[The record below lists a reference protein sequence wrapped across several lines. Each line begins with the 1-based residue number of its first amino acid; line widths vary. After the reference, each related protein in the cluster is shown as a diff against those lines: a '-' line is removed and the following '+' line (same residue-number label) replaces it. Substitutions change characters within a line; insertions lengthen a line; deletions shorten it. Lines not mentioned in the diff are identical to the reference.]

1 MIKSITVTNYL
12 GDSIKLE
19 LARPELSGFAVL
31 SVSGLG
37 PGKAEINISES
48 ALQDGG
54 RHTSSRLPARNI
66 LLNLMYLWENGI
78 EEARHKSYKHFPLK
92 KPVTLVF
99 ETDTRD
105 VSITGIVE
113 SNEPTI
119 FSNVECTSISILCP
133 DPHFYSTESGGV
145 KSVVFSGIA
154 PKFEFPF
161 SNESASESLLEFSA
175 IEHKVAANVF
185 YEGDAEVGVTITIH
199 VTGAAGDI
207 TIANVN
213 TNETMKILDSK
224 IMEATGDVVGL
235 TTDDDLIICTV
246 NRKKSAC
253 LIRNGVRY
261 NVINCIDRNSDWF
274 KLSMGDNAFAYST
287 TGNGNNL
294 QFKIE
299 YQVVYE
305 GV

>member
-1 MIKSITVTNYL
+1 MIKSITITNYL

-54 RHTSSRLPARNI
+54 RCTSSRLPARNI
-66 LLNLMYLWENGI
+66 VINLMYLWEHGI
-78 EEARHKSYKHFPLK
+78 EESRHKSYKYFPLK
-92 KPVTLVF
+92 KPVTLVI
-99 ETDTRD
+99 ETDKRTA
-105 VSITGIVE
+105 SITGIVE
-113 SNEPTI
+113 SNEPTV
-119 FSNVECTSISILCP
+119 FSAVECTSISILCP
-133 DPHFYSTESGGV
+133 DPYFYSTESGGL

-161 SNESASESLLEFSA
+161 TADDLLEFSS
-175 IEHKVAANVF
+175 IEHKVAANVH
-185 YEGDAEVGVTITIH
+185 YDGDAEIGMTMTIH
-199 VTGAAGDI
+199 VTGTVGNI
-207 TIANVN
+207 TIANVD

-224 IMEATGDVVGL
+224 IMNITGGIEGL
-235 TTDDDLIICTV
+235 KKDDEIVICTV
-246 NRKKSAC
+246 NRKKSAY
-253 LIRNGVRY
+253 LMRDGVRY
-261 NVINCIDRNSDWF
+261 NVLNCIDRGSTWF
-274 KLSMGDNAFAYST
+274 KLNAGDNAFAYST
-287 TGNGNNL
+287 ANGSNL

-299 YQVVYE
+299 YPVVYE

>member
-66 LLNLMYLWENGI
+66 LINLMYLWENGI
-78 EEARHKSYKHFPLK
+78 EEARHRSYKYFPLK

-99 ETDTRD
+99 ETDTREA
-105 VSITGIVE
+105 SITGIVE

-119 FSNVECTSISILCP
+119 FSSVECTSISILCP
-133 DPHFYSTESGGV
+133 DPHFYATASGGV
-145 KSVVFSGIA
+145 KTVVFSGIA

-161 SNESASESLLEFSA
+161 SNESMNESLLEIST
-175 IEHKVAANVF
+175 IENRVTVNVF
-185 YEGDAEVGVTITIH
+185 YEGDAEIGVTITIH
-199 VTGAAGDI
+199 ARGAVGDI

-224 IMEATGDVVGL
+224 IMETTGGVVGL

-246 NRKKSAC
+246 NRKKSAY

-261 NVINCIDRNSDWF
+261 NVINSIDRNSSWF

-287 TGNGNNL
+287 AENSGNL

-299 YQVVYE
+299 YQVIYE

>member
-54 RHTSSRLPARNI
+54 RYTSSRLPARNI
-66 LLNLMYLWENGI
+66 VINLMYLWNNGV
-78 EEARHKSYKHFPLK
+78 EGGRHKSYKYFPLK

-99 ETDTRD
+99 ETDTREA
-105 VSITGIVE
+105 SITGIVE

-119 FSNVECTSISILCP
+119 FSSVECTSISILCP
-133 DPHFYSTESGGV
+133 DPHFYATASGGV

-161 SNESASESLLEFSA
+161 SNETTNESLLEFSA
-175 IEHKVAANVF
+175 IENKVAANVF
-185 YEGDAEVGVTITIH
+185 YEGDAEIGVTITIH
-199 VTGAAGDI
+199 AKGAAGDI

-213 TNETMKILDSK
+213 TNETMKIIDSK
-224 IMEATGDVVGL
+224 IMKATGGVVGL
-235 TTDDDLIICTV
+235 TTDDDLVICTV
-246 NRKKSAC
+246 NRKKSAY
-253 LIRNGVRY
+253 LTRNGVRY

-274 KLSMGDNAFAYST
+274 KLSMGDNAFAYSAD
-287 TGNGNNL
+287 NSNNL